1 MTTATALDA
10 LLTGYE
16 NGSEGAA
23 DNAFDPGALAALDEA
38 EEFPA
43 QAVRVLDEAGLA
55 AHYILPD
62 GVELPGT
69 ARLLRAV
76 ARRDL
81 TVAIAHGKTFLGAAA
96 TWVAGTPEQIS
107 GLARRVRAG
116 DAVCWG
122 LTERGH
128 GADLLAGELAAV
140 ADDLGGWRL
149 DGEKWLINNA
159 GRSALACVL
168 ARTDPAGGARGF
180 SLFLVDKGRLPQGS
194 WRTLPKVRT
203 HGIRGADISGFAL
216 NGARVPADA
225 LIGEEGAGIP
235 IVLKSLQLT
244 RIAVGALS
252 LGAADHALR
261 LARSFATGRELYGRP
276 LADIP
281 HVRRVL
287 GRAATSALLAE
298 AVSLLATRS
307 VHALPGELSVV
318 SPIAKA
324 YVPSLTQET
333 LTALGELMGV
343 RGFLTSPPGGGFAKL
358 DRDHRICAIFDGS
371 TVVNRTALLSQMPRL
386 TRKLSR
392 RRADLDGLRAA
403 ASLSAALPPF
413 DRDRLSLL
421 SVTGCSAVQALPD
434 TVEHVRREGPPELAA
449 LTTPLLDELALLE
462 KESAGFL
469 PVAGGLPSTA
479 FELAERYERAYAAA
493 ACLLLWLANP
503 ALRTGPLG
511 ADALWPRACLT
522 ALLGADDNAVADAMA
537 AVLLDW
543 NAPEFTLQGGT
554 E

>member
-10 LLTGYE
+10 LLTGYG
-16 NGSEGAA
+16 NGSA
-23 DNAFDPGALAALDEA
+23 DCADDVFAPGALASLDEA

-43 QAVRVLDEAGLA
+43 RAVRVLDEAGLA
-55 AHYILPD
+55 AHYVLPD
-62 GVELPGT
+62 GAELPDT
-69 ARLLRAV
+69 VRLLRTV

-81 TVAIAHGKTFLGAAA
+81 TVAIAHGKTFLGAAP

-107 GLARRVRAG
+107 GLAERVRAG
-116 DAVCWG
+116 DVVCWG

-128 GADLLAGELAAV
+128 GADLLAGELTAV
-140 ADDLGGWRL
+140 ADDPGGWRL
-149 DGEKWLINNA
+149 AGEKWLINNA
-159 GRSALACVL
+159 GRAAFACVL

-180 SLFLVDKGRLPQGS
+180 SLFLVDKRQLPEGS

-203 HGIRGADISGFAL
+203 HGVRGADISGFAL
-216 NGARVPADA
+216 DGARVPAAA
-225 LIGEEGAGIP
+225 LIGTEGDGIP

-244 RIAVGALS
+244 RILAGALS

-261 LARSFATGRELYGRP
+261 LARDFATGRELYGRR

-298 AVSLLATRS
+298 AVSLLAARS
-307 VHALPGELSVV
+307 AHALPGELSVV

-333 LTALGELMGV
+333 LTSLGELLGV

-358 DRDHRICAIFDGS
+358 ERDHRICPVFDGS
-371 TVVNRTALLSQMPRL
+371 TVVNRVALLNQLPRL
-386 TRKLSR
+386 VRQLSR

-403 ASLSAALPPF
+403 ADLGAPLRPC

-421 SVTGCSAVQALPD
+421 SVTGCSAVQALPG
-434 TVEHVRREGPPELAA
+434 TVDRVRREGPPELAA
-449 LTTPLLDELALLE
+449 LTTPLLDELTLLE
-462 KESAGFL
+462 EESAAFV

-479 FELAERYERAYAAA
+479 FALAERYERAYAAA
-493 ACLLLWLANP
+493 ACLLLWLENP
-503 ALRTGPLG
+503 GLRTGPLG

-522 ALLGADDNAVADAMA
+522 ALVGADDNAVSDAMA

-543 NAPEFTLQGGT
+543 NTPEFTLLGGT